1 MPIFFKYGSRRCA
14 FMYVK
19 YVKRFLDAFLSLMGL
34 IVLAIPMLV
43 IAIAV
48 KIDDPGPAFFKQKRV
63 GKEKKYFELYKF
75 RSMKV
80 NTPDVPTHQLE
91 NPKQYI
97 SKVGAF
103 LRKTSLDELPQMW
116 NILKGDVSII
126 GDGCIIET
134 TKKSIDFSRVVTV

>member
-1 MPIFFKYGSRRCA
+1 
-14 FMYVK
+14 MYVK